1 MKIGLISD
9 THGDAGRTARAAKLL
24 KSHGV
29 EAVIHCGDIGSQRVL
44 IELVEVFEP
53 PKIPVY
59 AVNGNV
65 DYDDYVGA
73 GVELLGDFGDIKLGG
88 KRIAIAHGHDG
99 ARLYQLIASQRYDF
113 VFTGHTHIRD
123 DRREGRTRIINPG
136 AVYRAAI
143 PGVAVIDTETGA
155 LMRIDL

>member
-9 THGDAGRTARAAKLL
+9 THGDIARTKRAAALL
-24 KSHGV
+24 KSHAV

-44 IELVEVFEP
+44 IELAEAFEP
-53 PKIPVY
+53 PRIPVY

-73 GVELLGDFGDIKLGG
+73 GIELCGGFGDINLGG
-88 KRIAIAHGHDG
+88 KRIAVAHGHDG
-99 ARLYQLIASQRYDF
+99 ARLHQLIASQRYDY
-113 VFTGHTHIRD
+113 VFTGHTHVRD

-136 AVYRAAI
+136 AVYRAPV
-143 PGVAVIDTETGA
+143 PGVAVIDTETGV
-155 LMRIDL
+155 LVRIDL